1 MNIVRRSICAAEDD
15 LPPCLHPVLRR
26 VYLGRNLRCSDELNH
41 DLSRLIPASKLEGT
55 EAAAELLHTTL
66 TASGRILVVG
76 DFDADG
82 ATSCAL
88 AIRVLRRL
96 GAADVQY
103 LVPNRFEY
111 GYGLTPEIVRLAA
124 DRRPD
129 LIVTVD
135 NGISSCAGVAA
146 AREMGVPVLVT
157 DHHLPGPEMPDAAVI
172 VNPNQ
177 PGSGFPSRQLAG
189 VGVIFYVLLALRAR
203 LRAQGWF
210 RRRNIPEPNM
220 AEVLDLVALGTVADV
235 VGLDYNNRILVDQG
249 LRRIRAG
256 RCCAGIGALL
266 AVSGRSRERAV
277 ASDLGFA
284 VGPRLNAAGRLHD
297 MSLGIEC
304 LLTDDPAR
312 AADIARQLDAL
323 NRERRGIEAGMQKQA
338 TQVLADLEKEPEQ
351 SMPYSICLY
360 HEEWHQGVIGILA
373 SRIKE
378 RFHRP
383 VIAFADAGNG
393 MLKGSAR
400 SIPGLHIRD
409 TLDRVAAR
417 HPGLLKRFGGH
428 AMAAGLSLEL
438 ERLAAFTQAFDEEVK
453 DMLDPSALC
462 GEILSDGE
470 LLASDLNIDLACI
483 LRNAGPW
490 GQAFQEP
497 LFDGEFS
504 VLSQRIVGGK
514 HLKMHLA
521 PTGGGVQ
528 IDAIAFNQ
536 ADSAPDYGRVHLAYR
551 LDVNEFRGSLNAQL
565 VVEDIQ
571 AASKPTGRLVT

>member
-1 MNIVRRSICAAEDD
+1 MPVKIVRRSISTAEDD
-15 LPPCLHPVLRR
+15 LPPGLHPVLRR
-26 VYLGRNLRCSDELNH
+26 VYLGRNLRRCEELSH
-41 DLSRLIPASKLEGT
+41 DLGRLIPASRLEGVDS
-55 EAAAELLHTTL
+55 AAELLH
-66 TASGRILVVG
+66 AAMESAERILVVG

-88 AIRVLRRL
+88 AVRVLRRM

-124 DRRPD
+124 GRRPD

-135 NGISSCAGVAA
+135 NGISSCAGVVAA
-146 AREMGVPVLVT
+146 NELNIPVLVT
-157 DHHLPGPEMPDAAVI
+157 DHHLPGAELPDAAVI

-177 PGSGFPSRQLAG
+177 PGSDFPSRHLAG

-210 RRRNIPEPNM
+210 RQRNIPEPNM

-235 VGLDYNNRILVDQG
+235 VALDYNNRILVEQG

-266 AVSGRSRERAV
+266 ETAGRSRQRTV

-284 VGPRLNAAGRLHD
+284 AGPRLNAAGRLDD

-304 LLTDDPAR
+304 LLADDPVR

-323 NRERRGIEAGMQKQA
+323 NRERREIEAGMQEQA
-338 TQVLADLEKEPEQ
+338 IEALAALEMGTEETLPWG
-351 SMPYSICLY
+351 ICLY
-360 HEEWHQGVIGILA
+360 HKDWHQGVIGILA
-373 SRIKE
+373 SRIRE
-378 RFHRP
+378 RCHRP
-383 VIAFADAGNG
+383 VVAFADAGDG
-393 MLKGSAR
+393 LLKGSAR
-400 SIPGLHIRD
+400 SVPELHIRD
-409 TLDRVAAR
+409 TLDRIAAR

-428 AMAAGLSLEL
+428 AMAAGLSLEGEQL
-438 ERLAAFTQAFDEEVK
+438 PAFAQAFDEEVQGL
-453 DMLDPSALC
+453 LDRSALH

-470 LLASDLNIDLACI
+470 LQASELNLDLASI

-490 GQAFQEP
+490 GQTFQEP

-504 VLSQRIVGGK
+504 VLSQRILGGR
-514 HLKMHLA
+514 HLKMHLSPA
-521 PTGGGVQ
+521 EGGVQ

-536 ADSAPDYGRVHLAYR
+536 ADRVPDRGRVHLAYR
-551 LDVNEFRGSLNAQL
+551 LDVNEYRGTLNPQL
-565 VVEDIQ
+565 VVENIQ
-571 AASKPTGRLVT
+571 AASTGW